1 MPTAGVV
8 GSEIIVSRTPARS
21 RICLYLASAK
31 FATEPKVDKCNQSF
45 GSALSN
51 ADALGISSVFL
62 PCEAIREYRLR
73 EEGTMADESGDLQE
87 RQAEL
92 EEQRLMGMS
101 PEQLRAT
108 MNQQKHLVNLR
119 LQEELR
125 QPRAPVRRYGR
136 GAWRYRE
143 P

>member
-1 MPTAGVV
+1 
-8 GSEIIVSRTPARS
+8 
-21 RICLYLASAK
+21 
-31 FATEPKVDKCNQSF
+31 
-45 GSALSN
+45 
-51 ADALGISSVFL
+51 
-62 PCEAIREYRLR
+62 
-73 EEGTMADESGDLQE
+73 MADESGDLQE